1 MNNQDINTLITR
13 SEAITALLNKALADG
28 AYSVVLPE
36 GYRVEDLE
44 AYKPE
49 RRYPRG
55 EYRTTHWGDYL
66 VYLTEQEENYT
77 EPACFV
83 DVEHMVAVTYLDH
96 NNGTGHCKNTAD
108 YTAAKTEIYKA
119 LSRHTNA
126 PLKQRDLIAL
136 LEDWGDDITACDKDG
151 EAIPTAEAVQ
161 LLQTLTVEK
170 AKRIKQVQGDFEH
183 ERTLSEQ
190 AALKKEGRIVAE
202 LRITDPLY
210 QGTEK
215 LIIARFRIALVVDG
229 DAFYLR
235 LRYIGGD
242 ADRRAKAEEMM
253 ESAKAALAMPVYAG
267 EYDAR

>member
-28 AYSVVLPE
+28 ADSVVLPE

-55 EYRTTHWGDYL
+55 EYLTAHWGDYL
-66 VYLTEQEENYT
+66 AYLTGQEENHT

-83 DVEHMVAVTYLDH
+83 DVENMVALTYLDH
-96 NNGTGHCKNTAD
+96 NNGTGHCKN
-108 YTAAKTEIYKA
+108 AARYNATKTEIYKA
-119 LSRHTNA
+119 LGKHTNA
-126 PLKQRDLIAL
+126 VLKQRDLIAL

-215 LIIARFRIALVVDG
+215 PITVRYKLVLVVAEDQF
-229 DAFYLR
+229 ALSLR
-235 LRYIGGD
+235 EIG
-242 ADRRAKAEEMM
+242 AEANRRAKAEELV
-253 ESAKAALAMPVYAG
+253 ESAKKALHMPIYTGSYA
-267 EYDAR
+267 RH